1 MVDEN
6 ASVACYRYMSFLL
19 PCKFFV
25 LLQKDILLC
34 KEYTK
39 AMMKNV
45 ISNKQGQDKSMF
57 LIYEARTLKTISII
71 NLIEDKIIRKE
82 ICYNAYVKLMSRL
95 FSGMQQRIKRISLF
109 VLHIY
114 KTERVIL

>member
-6 ASVACYRYMSFLL
+6 ACVACYRYMSFLL

-39 AMMKNV
+39 AVMKNI
-45 ISNKQGQDKSMF
+45 ISNKQGQDKSML
-57 LIYEARTLKTISII
+57 LIYEARTLKPISII
-71 NLIEDKIIRKE
+71 YLIEDKIMKKE
-82 ICYNAYVKLMSRL
+82 ICYNAYMTLMSRP
-95 FSGMQQRIKRISLF
+95 FSSMKQRIKRMSLF
-109 VLHIY
+109 VL
-114 KTERVIL
+114 LM

>member
-1 MVDEN
+1 MC
-6 ASVACYRYMSFLL
+6 VACYWYMSFLL

-57 LIYEARTLKTISII
+57 LIYEQT
-71 NLIEDKIIRKE
+71 
-82 ICYNAYVKLMSRL
+82 YN
-95 FSGMQQRIKRISLF
+95 
-109 VLHIY
+109 HIHY
-114 KTERVIL
+114 QFN